1 MIPHVGF
8 SWDVTLCL
16 VQKTLSSSV
25 FPFSF
30 LQLREAMVAMRK
42 SARDVA
48 KFMDAVSKKTSL
60 QEAQKGVGASR
71 GPLLPKTGKQRSS
84 FPAGKLHSHSL
95 IPNCCFDLRCIGS
108 TFLLFFELFPSRNR
122 EALGLPEGKESRN
135 SSSRTLLPAVCKG
148 GALGDFGT
156 DFVLL
161 FLGRCTTP
169 SGISWHCP
177 PARHCPCSP

>member
-1 MIPHVGF
+1 MGF

-71 GPLLPKTGKQRSS
+71 GPLLPKTAILLPCWKA
-84 FPAGKLHSHSL
+84 PL
-95 IPNCCFDLRCIGS
+95 
-108 TFLLFFELFPSRNR
+108 TFIDSELLF
-122 EALGLPEGKESRN
+122 
-135 SSSRTLLPAVCKG
+135 
-148 GALGDFGT
+148 
-156 DFVLL
+156 
-161 FLGRCTTP
+161 
-169 SGISWHCP
+169 
-177 PARHCPCSP
+177 

>member
-84 FPAGKLHSHSL
+84 FPAGKLHSHLL
-95 IPNCCFDLRCIGS
+95 IPNCCFNLWCIGS
-108 TFLLFFELFPSRNR
+108 TFLLFFGLFPSQKQGGTWAAR
-122 EALGLPEGKESRN
+122 GEGKQEFFFQN
-135 SSSRTLLPAVCKG
+135 CASSCVQRGS
-148 GALGDFGT
+148 FG
-156 DFVLL
+156 
-161 FLGRCTTP
+161 
-169 SGISWHCP
+169 
-177 PARHCPCSP
+177 